1 MKRWTDSLCHHH
13 GTAYLINHVSL
24 GNLSK
29 IGHVIIK
36 SKICFLLTIEWISS
50 LVCIHFPGKL
60 VTQLVCFHSFF
71 SSDGHYLHLRVY
83 NTFSCKLYDL
93 NFPITHFYSQQENWR
108 LEQLHDLFQLMWTG
122 RRISHTCRFLFNS
135 LVSMDDVTLPIY
147 NLYLLYM
154 SRCQA
159 CPFSHFLMR

>member
-1 MKRWTDSLCHHH
+1 MS
-13 GTAYLINHVSL
+13 V

-29 IGHVIIK
+29 IVHVIIK
-36 SKICFLLTIEWISS
+36 NKVCFLLTIEWISS

-71 SSDGHYLHLRVY
+71 SPDGHYLHLRVY

-93 NFPITHFYSQQENWR
+93 NFPITHFYSQQENWS
-108 LEQLHDLFQLMWTG
+108 LEELHDLFQVMRTR
-122 RRISHTCRFLFNS
+122 RRISHSSKFLLNS

-147 NLYLLYM
+147 NLYLLDM

-159 CPFSHFLMR
+159 GPVPSFLLKYPGPNCFPRK